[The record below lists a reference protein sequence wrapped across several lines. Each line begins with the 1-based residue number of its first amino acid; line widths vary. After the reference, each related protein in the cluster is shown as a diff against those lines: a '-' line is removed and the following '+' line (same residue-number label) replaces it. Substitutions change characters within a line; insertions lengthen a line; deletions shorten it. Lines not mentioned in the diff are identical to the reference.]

1 MLFPSAI
8 ISQRLTACFKA
19 VEVILIPILLVSVF
33 AQKQNE
39 ISKKLKGQVPAI
51 IGVLCVLMSAE
62 MVKNVN
68 AEMNQS
74 RYWGNSVL
82 DYPYVSV
89 FNKSSLSSER
99 ILIGDTV
106 REPER
111 ISNKKDEAIL
121 DII

>member
-51 IGVLCVLMSAE
+51 ISVLCVLMSAE

-111 ISNKKDEAIL
+111 ISNKKDESIL